1 MGKKNSSPA
10 GLGVLYERVC
20 GLDVHK
26 KVIVAS
32 RRILDPRAG
41 TVHITR
47 RQYGTMTADL
57 LELRDWLSEAQVTHV
72 AMESTGVYWQPV
84 FNLLE
89 GHFETWVVN
98 AQHIK
103 KVPGRKTDMK
113 DADWIAQLLQCGLLK
128 PSFVP
133 DRQQRE
139 LRDLTRQQTKLV
151 QQRNAVDNRIQKV
164 LETANIKLGSVAS
177 DVLGV
182 SGRKMIEA
190 LIAGEKDV
198 SVLAELAQ
206 KKLRDKIPQLQR
218 ALAGELTE
226 HHCFLLQQLL
236 GQYDFLEKEIARTS
250 ERLGVVAPP
259 SFRAAVEQLDAVA
272 GIGERGARALLAET
286 GTDMSRFP
294 THKHLASWAG
304 QCPGNH
310 ESAGKR
316 RSGKTPAANRHLDAV
331 LTEMAHAA
339 VRTKNSYFKAQYH
352 RLAGRR
358 GKKRAIGAVKH
369 SLLVTVYFMLRDDKP
384 YKDLGVDYFDK
395 LNPQQ
400 SIRYHVRKLQ
410 ELGQEVELSPMADAA

>member
-47 RQYGTMTADL
+47 RSFGTMTADL
-57 LELRDWLSEAQVTHV
+57 LELRGWLSEAKVTHV

-89 GHFETWVVN
+89 GYFETWVVN

-198 SVLAELAQ
+198 TVLAELAQ

-226 HHCFLLQQLL
+226 HHRFLLQQLL

-250 ERLGVVAPP
+250 ERLGSVAPP

-272 GIGERGARALLAET
+272 GVGERGAKALLAET

-316 RSGKTPAANRHLDAV
+316 RTGKTPAANRHLDAV